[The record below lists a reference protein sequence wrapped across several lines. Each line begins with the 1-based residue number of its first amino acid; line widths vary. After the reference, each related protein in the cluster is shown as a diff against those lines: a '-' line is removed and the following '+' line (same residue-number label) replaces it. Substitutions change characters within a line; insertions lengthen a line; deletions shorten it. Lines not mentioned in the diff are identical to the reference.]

1 MTQDA
6 WSQLRRLPAGSLA
19 AMGAEGGDREE
30 DPSTEDGTAWAG
42 RGCASLSLRQRQ
54 VDEWSHPGYLAYQP
68 RQGQGRGGALW
79 LSEPPAFVL
88 VSSTLTQILSLHR

>member
-30 DPSTEDGTAWAG
+30 DPSTEYGTVLEG

-54 VDEWSHPGYLAYQP
+54 VEWSHPGYLAYQP
-68 RQGQGRGGALW
+68 RQRQGGWVALW
-79 LSEPPAFVL
+79 LSQPLAFVL